1 MRCLLVFLMFAN
13 FIHAQDTFHV
23 KKKQPRPVVAATQL
37 PRLDTAWNG
46 DTVISYTAEYKSATG
61 NIWVVAH
68 LYGPRLSPPREAPP
82 GTRILFTEI
91 IAKDSSGRRY
101 RISDQYYIAGAY
113 FPVKS
118 PPQRK

>member
-23 KKKQPRPVVAATQL
+23 KKKQPRPAVAVIQL

-46 DTVISYTAEYKSATG
+46 DAVISYTAEYKPSSG
-61 NIWVVAH
+61 HIWVVVH
-68 LYGPRLSPPREAPP
+68 MNGPRLSPPREAPP
-82 GTRILFTEI
+82 GTRILLTEI

-101 RISDQYYIAGAY
+101 RIPDQYYIAGAY

>member
-1 MRCLLVFLMFAN
+1 MRWLLAFMLFTN

-23 KKKQPRPVVAATQL
+23 KKKQPRPPATDVQL
-37 PRLDTAWNG
+37 ARLDTSWNG

-61 NIWVVAH
+61 NIWVVVH
-68 LYGPRLSPPREAPP
+68 MYGPRLSPPREAPP
-82 GTRILFTEI
+82 GTRMLFTEI